1 MTPLQ
6 RIAAAHLAA
15 GMKQVVIAFELDLH
29 PTTITRWCKSP
40 AFQTAVEEE
49 LEKRMEVIRREPSA
63 PASTA
68 P

>member
-1 MTPLQ
+1 
-6 RIAAAHLAA
+6 
-15 GMKQVVIAFELDLH
+15 MKQVVIAFELDLH